1 MGMGQFISIYWVAQ
15 FELDQKIRWLIH
27 DTKNLDHSII
37 SNLCFPRSFIFDPS
51 PCWPR
56 FQLPAAV
63 LCSEASTLP
72 AIHGWTMAEM
82 VAYELEAWKV

>member
-1 MGMGQFISIYWVAQ
+1 MV
-15 FELDQKIRWLIH
+15 DTWLIL
-27 DTKNLDHSII
+27 KIDHSIISII
-37 SNLCFPRSFIFDPS
+37 SNLCFPRSLIFDPS